1 LWFGEES
8 TQRLARG
15 SDRLLTE
22 AARRP
27 LVRIQ
32 LTEIFHSLQG
42 EGTTVGLPTT
52 FVRFT
57 GCSLRCSWCDT
68 TYSFHGGEAWDVEKV
83 MARLAPIRTKR
94 VCITGGEPMD
104 QPEACLALTD
114 RLLREGYEVIL
125 ETSGS
130 IDLSAMDKLEP
141 RRKLQLSMDV
151 KCPSSNMQKRNRL
164 DNLALLQ
171 PHDQLKFVISD
182 RRDYDFAKSILAEH
196 DIKSEVLLQPMWPS
210 PDPVGPTK
218 LEGDKADLRALAGWV
233 IEDGIDARV
242 GTQLHKLIWGFEK
255 GR

>member
-1 LWFGEES
+1 MHL
-8 TQRLARG
+8 R
-15 SDRLLTE
+15 
-22 AARRP
+22 
-27 LVRIQ
+27 

-68 TYSFHGGEAWDVEKV
+68 TYSFYGGEEWDVEKV

-104 QPEACLALTD
+104 QPEACRALAE
-114 RLLREGYEVIL
+114 RLLRESYQVVL

-130 IDLSAMDKLEP
+130 IDLSEMDKLSP
-141 RRKLQLSMDV
+141 REKLQLSVDV

-164 DNLALLQ
+164 ENLALLK
-171 PHDQLKFVISD
+171 PHDQLKFVLSD
-182 RRDYDFAKSILAEH
+182 RRDYDFAKGILAGH
-196 DIKSEVLLQPMWPS
+196 DINSEVLMQPMWPS
-210 PDPVGPTK
+210 PDPVAPTK
-218 LEGDKADLRALAGWV
+218 IEGDRADLQKLSAWV
-233 IEDGIDARV
+233 LEDGLDVRV
-242 GTQLHKLIWGFEK
+242 GTQLHKLIWGHEK

>member
-1 LWFGEES
+1 VTAL
-8 TQRLARG
+8 R
-15 SDRLLTE
+15 
-22 AARRP
+22 
-27 LVRIQ
+27 

-42 EGTTVGLPTT
+42 EGSTVGLPTT

-68 TYSFHGGEAWDVEKV
+68 TYSFYGGEDWDVEKV
-83 MARLAPIRTKR
+83 MARLAPIATKR

-104 QPEACLALTD
+104 QHEAALALMD
-114 RLLREGYEVIL
+114 RLLRDDYFVVL

-130 IDLSAMDKLEP
+130 IDLGAADKLQP
-141 RRKLQLSMDV
+141 RRRLQLSMDL

-164 DNLALLQ
+164 ENLAYLK

-182 RRDYDFAKSILAEH
+182 RRDYEFAREILQTHEVG
-196 DIKSEVLLQPMWPS
+196 SEVLMQPMWAS

-218 LEGDKADLRALAGWV
+218 IEGDKADLRLLSKWV
-233 IEDGIDARV
+233 LDDGLDVRV
-242 GTQLHKLIWGFEK
+242 GTQLHKLIWGHEK